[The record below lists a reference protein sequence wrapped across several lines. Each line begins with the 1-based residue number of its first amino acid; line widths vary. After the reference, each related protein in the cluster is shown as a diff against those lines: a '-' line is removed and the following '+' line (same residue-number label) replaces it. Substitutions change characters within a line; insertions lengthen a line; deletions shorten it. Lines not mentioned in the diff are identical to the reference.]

1 MFATTL
7 GFSALAALAVLR
19 QIQLRNS
26 GRRGAARRPA
36 APSRPC
42 ARCQTVAPAIA
53 TSCPGCGAPL
63 QAFEYVNAREALVA
77 GAAAYRELVPT
88 LDANFQTN
96 VPGLYIV
103 GELGG
108 RGLIKN
114 AVNEGKLAIEHVCK
128 AAAQDNAAEDDATH
142 ALDVI
147 IVGSG
152 PAGLSAG
159 LEALKSGL
167 KYVVLEQGSLAD
179 SVRQYPRHK
188 ILFAEPLHVP
198 LYGDLWVADASKE
211 SLLQMWETIVSETGL
226 RVETERRVEEIVR
239 QGWLF
244 RVRASGKD
252 YRARRVVLAMGRR
265 GTPRQLG
272 VPGEELEKVFYD
284 IIEME
289 EFAERH
295 VLVVGGGDNAIES
308 ALGLAG
314 QEGTTVTL
322 SYRGNRFSRIRDRL
336 RVQIAAAERDG
347 SVSVLLGSR
356 VKRIL
361 SDVVVLQADGETR
374 IIPNDDVVVRIGGE
388 PPSALLEALGV
399 RMVHKEVP
407 LAPDVANAS

>member
-1 MFATTL
+1 M
-7 GFSALAALAVLR
+7 
-19 QIQLRNS
+19 
-26 GRRGAARRPA
+26 
-36 APSRPC
+36 
-42 ARCQTVAPAIA
+42 
-53 TSCPGCGAPL
+53 
-63 QAFEYVNAREALVA
+63 NAREALVA